1 MKTALPPL
9 VKKKYPMRHDLSFR
23 ASGYHSAFLT
33 SFSFDPMV
41 FENVVLLNLRRGKCR
56 NISVLADGR
65 MVRKSISEMGA
76 PKLAGL
82 DYHLAQKDVP
92 GAFHP
97 KITIQL
103 GRKTG
108 RLMVGSGNLTTS
120 GLVGNLETLS
130 DLKFG
135 GEDLEA
141 APLVAAALE
150 YFEAQVDPSDRAMMQ
165 SLQRARA
172 QSPWL
177 KSVSAQSTLTL
188 QSGNRM
194 GFLTDTDESGVG
206 EKFLDFIGEDEI
218 SSVIVVSA
226 FWDRDLSGLKRI
238 CKELGNPE
246 LTLVPDLRFQEF
258 DQECLNSFDVVK
270 LCSPESLGVHR
281 VRRPLHAKLIVAQ
294 GRDHDYVLSGSM
306 NASTPGLFGKGNS
319 GGNSEAAIARTMPI
333 GETVEILGLDQV
345 LQTPLMYSDL
355 APKPGRDKDQEDL
368 TLFYPGAFEISGG
381 QMGFVAAS
389 GVKAASIEVFG
400 RAETKL
406 AAFDCP
412 EGSEVRVTLPAD
424 MTSAPRYAVAIKE
437 SGEKSC
443 FVPIISLGDLDHA
456 SRPSA
461 SNRDLAILRDLEDS
475 GRVSDEVLELLER
488 MGGLRGP
495 VELPPK
501 RSGHTSGS
509 SSGSDDDETETHLTK
524 DEIERLMRE
533 NDEERALR
541 EIGTLDEIRRS
552 MNRTLD
558 IVRAQE
564 DQGTSEERIAGI
576 DLHISDADLEE
587 GKGQTFEEDKDDTS
601 DEIEQKKLQDR
612 PITLTSERQN
622 AIEIEKRLMKTGDAL
637 VGLFE
642 LLEPGKLPMG
652 QALVFR
658 AFIMAT
664 FGSAAKRS
672 ASERYPLPPLTNKA
686 KQPGGW
692 VRLTGRVLS
701 THLDKWCVPEFL
713 EREHKDYELEAFA
726 LLINAGSLWMEC
738 ARHSNIGEPVV
749 LGFQQK
755 YTTYAKALEESTALR
770 ESDRI
775 YIETCTNRYAAQE
788 DFVRLKG

>member
-1 MKTALPPL
+1 
-9 VKKKYPMRHDLSFR
+9 MRHDRSFR

-65 MVRKSISEMGA
+65 MARKSISEMGA

-103 GRKTG
+103 GHKNG

-120 GLVGNLETLS
+120 GLAGNLETLS

-135 GEDLEA
+135 SEDLEA

-177 KSVSAQSTLTL
+177 KSVSAQSILPL
-188 QSGNRM
+188 QSGERI
-194 GFLTDTDESGVG
+194 GFLTDTDDSGVG
-206 EKFLDFIGEDEI
+206 DKFLDFIGEDEI
-218 SSVIVVSA
+218 STLIVVSP
-226 FWDRDLSGLKRI
+226 FWDRNLAGIKKI
-238 CKELGNPE
+238 CEQLGNPE
-246 LTLVPDLRFQEF
+246 LTIVPDLRFQEF
-258 DQECLNSFDVVK
+258 DQESLNSFDSVK
-270 LCSPESLGVHR
+270 LCSPEPLGVHR
-281 VRRPLHAKLIVAQ
+281 ERRPLHAKVIVAK
-294 GRDHDYVLSGSM
+294 GRDRDYALSGSM
-306 NASTPGLFGKGNS
+306 NASVPGLFGKGNS
-319 GGNSEAAIARTMPI
+319 GGNSEAAIARTMPS
-333 GETVEILGLDQV
+333 GEAIEVLGLEQV
-345 LQTPLMYSDL
+345 LQTPLLYSDL
-355 APKPGRDKDQEDL
+355 KPKPNREKDKED
-368 TLFYPGAFEISGG
+368 TTSFYPGAFEISGG

-389 GVKAASIEVFG
+389 GVRATSIEVFG
-400 RAETKL
+400 RAETKI
-406 AAFDCP
+406 ATFDCP
-412 EGSEVRVTLPAD
+412 EGSEARVTLPAD
-424 MTSAPRYAVAIKE
+424 MTSAPRYAVAVKE
-437 SGEKSC
+437 SGERSC
-443 FVPIISLGDLDHA
+443 LVPIISLADLDHA

-461 SNRDLAILRDLEDS
+461 SNRDLAILRDLEET

-495 VELPPK
+495 VELPLK
-501 RSGHTSGS
+501 RSGHTGGS
-509 SSGSDDDETETHLTK
+509 SPGSDDEEIETHLTK

-533 NDEERALR
+533 NDEGKALR

-576 DLHISDADLEE
+576 DLQISDLDLEE
-587 GKGQTFEEDKDDTS
+587 AKGQTPEDEENNPS
-601 DEIEQKKLQDR
+601 DEIEQKEPQDK
-612 PITLTSERQN
+612 PIVSTSERQN
-622 AIEIEKRLMKTGDAL
+622 SIKIEERLTRTGDAL
-637 VGLFE
+637 VRLFE

-652 QALVFR
+652 QALVLR

-664 FGSAAKRS
+664 FGAAAKRS

-692 VRLTGRVLS
+692 VRLTGRILS
-701 THLDKWCVPEFL
+701 KYLDKWCAPEFL
-713 EREHKDYELEAFA
+713 EREHTDYELEAFA

-738 ARHSNIGEPVV
+738 ARSSGIGEPVIFV
-749 LGFQQK
+749 FQQT
-755 YTTYAKALEESTALR
+755 YTTYAKALEGSATMR

-775 YIETCTNRYAAQE
+775 YIETCTNRYAVQE
-788 DFVRLKG
+788 DFVRLKGNGH